1 VGRPES
7 QHEQLRRFALAAW
20 DMEQAASAAR
30 FLYDERLQ
38 GFHALEAGMIVCY
51 ARPFTESKWFRPLG
65 RRWRPKDASSRKL
78 HRRLIELRKQW
89 AAHTDEP
96 SGRNVERFREVLWDG
111 TNDLGEMAEEAGVTN
126 AVMMEWL
133 SKHYVSVA
141 AGIRRE
147 ALPGILALCE
157 LQEQR
162 FRSEWRRL
170 ERECP
175 PLAEP

>member
-1 VGRPES
+1 MV
-7 QHEQLRRFALAAW
+7 
-20 DMEQAASAAR
+20 
-30 FLYDERLQ
+30 
-38 GFHALEAGMIVCY
+38 VCY
-51 ARPFTESKWFRPLG
+51 ARPFTESKWFDPLG
-65 RRWRPKDASSRKL
+65 KRWRPEDASGRKL
-78 HRRLIELRKQW
+78 HRRLIELRNQW

-96 SGRNVERFREVLWDG
+96 SPRNVERFREVLWDG
-111 TNDLGEMAEEAGVTN
+111 TNDFGELAEEAGVTN

-133 SKHYVSVA
+133 SKHYVSVP

-170 ERECP
+170 EQESAGARP
-175 PLAEP
+175 GRWSRRGAAGARGATGTPANPSVPWAARAP

>member
-1 VGRPES
+1 MV
-7 QHEQLRRFALAAW
+7 
-20 DMEQAASAAR
+20 
-30 FLYDERLQ
+30 
-38 GFHALEAGMIVCY
+38 VCY
-51 ARPFTESKWFRPLG
+51 ARPFTESKWFDPLG
-65 RRWRPKDASSRKL
+65 KRWRPEDASGRKL
-78 HRRLIELRKQW
+78 HRRLIELRNQW

-96 SGRNVERFREVLWDG
+96 SPRNVERFREVLWDG
-111 TNDLGEMAEEAGVTN
+111 TNDFGELAEEAGVTN

-133 SKHYVSVA
+133 SKHYVSVP

-170 ERECP
+170 EQESAGARRADGQGVAPRAPVGPQGRP
-175 PLAEP
+175 PTPQFPGPHGPRKPV